1 MLIPLFLYLLRP
13 NQITDGKRP
22 VLPAPT
28 LPENPSPTLPQNQLR
43 ILRHSLPERKL
54 GLYEGFVIEFSD
66 TPSPSE
72 FYYEAIPQTPINL
85 SLEGTTILLSPK
97 PTWNPDANY
106 TIIIKKETQDTYGN
120 FLDKD
125 YVFKFKTV
133 LTRGI

>member
-1 MLIPLFLYLLRP
+1 MNKLINRKILLAILIILMLIPLFLYLLRP

-22 VLPAPT
+22 VLTAPT
-28 LPENPSPTLPQNQLR
+28 LPEN
-43 ILRHSLPERKL
+43 
-54 GLYEGFVIEFSD
+54 
-66 TPSPSE
+66 PSPSE